1 MRFQQ
6 YTSPVMAKGLEDTV
20 LYIYNRLISLNEV
33 GSQPE
38 NFGCSVSDFHR
49 FNKKRLKS
57 APLSLNATSTHDTK
71 RDEDVRARIS
81 VLSEIPHEWETTIR
95 RWSKL
100 NRTKK
105 RRIARTYLP
114 DSNDEYFLYQTLLGA
129 LPFDRSEYPQ
139 FVDRIKNYVIKAV
152 REAKV
157 HTAWVEP
164 DIAYEEAYTS
174 FIESILEQEENNTFL
189 KEFLAFAARIARF
202 GMFNSLSQTL
212 LKITTP
218 GVPDFYQGTELWDLN
233 LVDPDNRR
241 PVDFRKRIHILNE
254 LRGKASLNLKNLLND
269 LLSNPNDGRIK
280 LFLIW
285 RAMRARTAMST
296 LFEMGE
302 YVPIHGAGSL
312 ARHVVAFARV
322 NTPKW
327 SITVTPRLCTRLVPD
342 GSPPLGPAVW
352 KDTDSYRPL
361 PARDCRDPGR
371 VTKQEGG
378 IWNRRLYECSH
389 SL

>member
-1 MRFQQ
+1 M
-6 YTSPVMAKGLEDTV
+6 KLED
-20 LYIYNRLISLNEV
+20 
-33 GSQPE
+33 SQKH
-38 NFGCSVSDFHR
+38 FGVSVSDFHR

-71 RDEDVRARIS
+71 RDEDVRARIN
-81 VLSEIPHEWETTIR
+81 VLSEIPSEWEATVK
-95 RWSKL
+95 RWAKL
-100 NRTKK
+100 NKPRKK
-105 RRIARTYLP
+105 RIARTYLP
-114 DSNDEYFLYQTLLGA
+114 DSSDEYFLYQTLLGA
-129 LPFDRSEYPQ
+129 LPFDQSEYPQ

-174 FIESILEQEENNTFL
+174 FIESILEHSENNTFF

-218 GVPDFYQGTELWDLN
+218 GVPDFYQGTELWDLT

-254 LRGKASLNLKNLLND
+254 LRGKASFNLKNLLND
-269 LLSNPNDGRIK
+269 LLSNPNDGGIK

-296 LFEMGE
+296 LFETGE
-302 YVPIHGAGSL
+302 YVPIHGVGSL

-322 NTPKW
+322 NTQKW

-342 GSPPLGPAVW
+342 GSPPVGPAVW
-352 KDTDSYRPL
+352 KDTQIIL
-361 PARDCRDPGR
+361 PDRISGYCQNV
-371 VTKQEGG
+371 VTGEELELDGQLALSKALESFPVALLV
-378 IWNRRLYECSH
+378 N
-389 SL
+389 